1 LVIIKDEPHMKLKLQ
16 LVQDGKVLFDMPLSI
31 TDWSKEELETEFQA
45 TEGEF
50 GQFSKLFDALSHE
63 TRLRM
68 MRRLVEDENRTMS
81 FADFMRDL
89 DLNPKTVWENSKKLE
104 ESGLLKKTGRGRYS
118 CSDFGQT
125 TFIMMSLALH
135 RFIQSLQQ
143 MDEY

>member
-1 LVIIKDEPHMKLKLQ
+1 MRLKLQ
-16 LVQDGKVLFDMPLSI
+16 LVQDGRIVFEMPLSI
-31 TDWSKEELETEFQA
+31 TDWSKEELEDEFQA

-50 GQFSKLFDALSHE
+50 AKFSKLFDALSHE

-104 ESGLLKKTGRGRYS
+104 ESGLIKKTGRGQYS

-135 RFIQSLQQ
+135 RFIQSMQQ
-143 MDEY
+143 VDEY

>member
-1 LVIIKDEPHMKLKLQ
+1 MVIKESEARMKLKLQ
-16 LVQDGKVLFDMPLSI
+16 LVQDGKILFDMPLSI
-31 TDWSKEELETEFQA
+31 TDWSKEELESEFQA

-50 GQFSKLFDALSHE
+50 AKFSKLFDALSHE

-68 MRRLVEDENRTMS
+68 MRRLIEDENRTMS
-81 FADFMRDL
+81 FADFMRDM

-104 ESGLLKKTGRGRYS
+104 ESGLLKKTGRGKYI

-125 TFIMMSLALH
+125 TFIVMSLALH
-135 RFIQSLQQ
+135 RLMQSLRE

>member
-1 LVIIKDEPHMKLKLQ
+1 VKLKLQ
-16 LVQDGKVLFDMPLSI
+16 LIEDGKVLFEMPLSI
-31 TDWSKEELETEFQA
+31 TDWSKGELESEFRA

-50 GQFSKLFDALSHE
+50 AKFSKLFDALSHE

-68 MRRLVEDENRTMS
+68 MRSLIEDENRTMS
-81 FADFMRDL
+81 FADFMREL

-104 ESGLLKKTGRGRYS
+104 ESGLVRKTGRGQYS

-135 RFIQSLQQ
+135 RFIQSMQQ
-143 MDEY
+143 MEES

>member
-1 LVIIKDEPHMKLKLQ
+1 MKLKLQ
-16 LVQDGKVLFDMPLSI
+16 LIEDGKILFEMPLSI
-31 TDWSKEELETEFQA
+31 TDWSKDELESEFRA

-50 GQFSKLFDALSHE
+50 AKFSKLFDALSHE

-68 MRRLVEDENRTMS
+68 MRRLIEDENRTMS
-81 FADFMRDL
+81 FADFMREL
-89 DLNPKTVWENSKKLE
+89 DLNPKTVWENSRKLE
-104 ESGLLKKTGRGRYS
+104 ESGLLKKTGRGQYS

-135 RFIQSLQQ
+135 RFIQSMQQ